1 MDNRT
6 RPSWHYLLLWLIA
19 VASFILNAYLFW
31 QLNGLRTR
39 ARQEVANAGELLDGV
54 ELESYELPVHV
65 DETIPISITVPF
77 SDTFHVPIST
87 TVQVSDEVP
96 FEDNIEVPINTVIPI
111 NTTVSVPIPA
121 IGNIEIPIPIV
132 TSIPVNME
140 VDVPISRTIPV
151 ELDIPVNLMVDVPVE
166 SEVPI
171 QSDIPVLLDFPVTLP
186 LDEMGF
192 QQLLQQVQEALNSLE
207 VLLGG

>member
-1 MDNRT
+1 MDNGK
-6 RPSWHYLLLWLIA
+6 RPRWHYLLLWLIA
-19 VASFILNAYLFW
+19 LTSLALNTYLFW

-39 ARQEVANAGELLDGV
+39 ARQEVANASELLDGV
-54 ELESYELPVHV
+54 ELEPYDLPVHV

-77 SDTFHVPIST
+77 SDTFQVPIST
-87 TVQVSDEVP
+87 TIQVSDVVP

-132 TSIPVNME
+132 TSIPINMQVN
-140 VDVPISRTIPV
+140 VPISRSIPV
-151 ELDIPVNLMVDVPVE
+151 ELDIPVDFMVEVPVE

-171 QSDIPVLLDFPVTLP
+171 QAEIPVLLDFPVTLP

-192 QQLLQQVQEALNSLE
+192 QHLLQQVQEALEGLE
-207 VLLGG
+207 RLLGS